1 MDNEEL
7 RRQAKVRDQEELA
20 TAHRA
25 ALLRLE
31 YFDTRD
37 IENIM
42 PLTENVM
49 SIEDMYDSKMIPLKD
64 GDEETPTIFGIT
76 IDTPQTKID
85 VTTNQYRE
93 NNQVAQFV
101 LISNHGFRAFMN
113 RYNPP
118 VETIYED
125 VHIAHEG
132 DSTTF
137 DAVTKSLDE
146 VLPDDILNY
155 IVEQAD
161 RLGASDIHFEN
172 QREHVRIRLRIDGA
186 LHPIARL
193 SFDKY
198 RIVMASIAHHS
209 NISTASEEAQSGHI
223 LIDIPAREGVLAH
236 ELNMRI
242 ETIPANFGTDVVIR
256 LFNFDADKLQLNLLG
271 ITEKEKHELQEIISH
286 PRGLV
291 LAVGPTGSGKSTTLY
306 SILNELNDTTR
317 KIITLEDPVEFSMPG
332 VSQIPVNTNKG
343 HSFVDQ
349 LRATLRLDPDVVMI
363 GEIRDNDTARTAI
376 QASITG
382 HLVLG
387 TFHANSAAEC
397 FARLVDMIG
406 INPIF
411 ATAVRLVVGQR
422 LVRRLDDQ
430 LKEAYEP
437 DEATKNYI
445 REVLKDL
452 PESEPRPDLDNI
464 RLYRPGESPE
474 NPFGYAGRMVLMEQ
488 LIVDDSISSFLRG
501 DVTNVNSKDIENT
514 ARANGMV
521 TMLQRGVLAAL
532 SGETTLEEVNK
543 VI

>member
-1 MDNEEL
+1 MYNEEEH
-7 RRQAKVRDQEELA
+7 RQAKVREQEELA

-25 ALLRLE
+25 SLLRLE

-37 IENIM
+37 VEEVM
-42 PLTENVM
+42 PLAEGVM
-49 SIEDMYDSKMIPLKD
+49 SVEDMYKNKMLPLKA
-64 GDEETPTIFGIT
+64 GNEESPTIFGVT
-76 IDTPQTKID
+76 IDTPQTKMDEIIQ
-85 VTTNQYRE
+85 QYGKDG
-93 NNQVAQFV
+93 QIAQFV
-101 LISNHGFRAFMN
+101 LISNYGFRALMN

-118 VETIYED
+118 VETVYED
-125 VHIAHEG
+125 VKIATEG
-132 DSTTF
+132 DSATF

-172 QREHVRIRLRIDGA
+172 QREYVRIRIRIDGV
-186 LHPIARL
+186 LHPIAKL

-209 NISTASEEAQSGHI
+209 NVSTAAEEAQSGHI
-223 LIDIPAREGVLAH
+223 LIDIPAREGVSAH

-242 ETIPANFGTDVVIR
+242 ETIPANFGTDVVVR

-271 ITEKEKHELQEIISH
+271 ITEKEKQELQEIISH

-306 SILNELNDTTR
+306 SILNALNDATR
-317 KIITLEDPVEFSMPG
+317 KILTLEDPVEFSMPG
-332 VSQIPVNTNKG
+332 VSQIPVNTDKG
-343 HSFVDQ
+343 RSFADQ
-349 LRATLRLDPDVVMI
+349 LRAALRLDPDIVMI

-411 ATAVRLVVGQR
+411 ATAIRLVIGQR

-430 LKEAYEP
+430 LKEEYEP

-445 REVLKDL
+445 RDILKDL
-452 PESEPRPDLDNI
+452 PESEPHPDLNNI
-464 RLYRPGESPE
+464 RLYKPGSSPE
-474 NPFGYAGRMVLMEQ
+474 SPFGYAGRMVLMEQ
-488 LIVDDSISSFLRG
+488 LIVNDNIASFLRG
-501 DVTNVNSKDIENT
+501 DVVDVNSKAIEKV

-532 SGETTLEEVNK
+532 DGKTTLEEVNK
-543 VI
+543 VL